1 MGFTADFSHRRPGG
15 AACEI
20 WKTARPLFPGDDRAR
35 APIGAASVVLDGEL
49 AIPEGASLSF
59 DVLQMRLHPA
69 ESRIRKLAKETPAVL
84 ILFDL
89 FVTPAAET
97 LLDAPLVERRPHLE
111 RFHASIRGAQG
122 LRLSPYTWSVA
133 EARGWL
139 EASGGAVDGVIRPPY
154 GRITGEGG
162 TGRGRRF
169 SSMAT

>member
-1 MGFTADFSHRRPGG
+1 
-15 AACEI
+15 
-20 WKTARPLFPGDDRAR
+20 
-35 APIGAASVVLDGEL
+35 
-49 AIPEGASLSF
+49 
-59 DVLQMRLHPA
+59 MRLHPA

-139 EASGGAVDGVIRPPY
+139 EASGGAVDGVIAKRLDLIYEP
-154 GRITGEGG
+154 GERAMLKVKRRRTADCVVGAGFAMNG
-162 TGRGRRF
+162 TGRLSARVTRPL
-169 SSMAT
+169 